1 MNNFYVCF
9 VLNAIYNYQSYG
21 ARIAYTYANF
31 MDLIREGNDD
41 RPMN

>member
-9 VLNAIYNYQSYG
+9 VLNYQSYG